1 SSKLNNKILMK
12 IKINYMKG
20 IRFPFFIFSLEM
32 YNSILCV
39 EIQNHANGKWRLDAN
54 NMRREPTTLTLTI

>member
-1 SSKLNNKILMK
+1 MEN
-12 IKINYMKG
+12 KINYMKR

-39 EIQNHANGKWRLDAN
+39 EIENHANGKWRLDSN
-54 NMRREPTTLTLTI
+54 NNGKEPTTLTLTI

>member
-1 SSKLNNKILMK
+1 MK

-39 EIQNHANGKWRLDAN
+39 EIENHANGKWRLDPSN
-54 NMRREPTTLTLTI
+54 RGRESTILTFT